1 MKPGWM
7 GSHHMKNTIEILTRN
22 IKKNTT
28 LQARN
33 IYVIDA
39 EVHVTAGVT
48 LTVEDRTTILITNG
62 LKPKSKIRR
71 SALIFDQGST
81 LKAKR
86 MYVKAANAD
95 FKPVKQSDNGGIWF
109 LGNFQ
114 DATKDTISV
123 TVNRKKPLSSFKA
136 DMIATYYLG
145 RFDPSKENVKTKKI
159 ASRDDIDGFSIL
171 GVGRNEW
178 CVSTIRSFYS
188 ADDGLDITNSHV
200 SFNRIEIKNPQEDG
214 LNLSSSRVEV
224 HKSLMLDV
232 TKDSRAD
239 RDLFD
244 FEVDDGST
252 FFEIHRHCAI
262 NIRGCFGDQV
272 VLSSIDLPQPNPNPN
287 ARYAFKGKSKNRSSL
302 VYSICRD

>member
-1 MKPGWM
+1 MTK
-7 GSHHMKNTIEILTRN
+7 TIELLTTN
-22 IKKNTT
+22 IRKNTT
-28 LQARN
+28 LKAN
-33 IYVIDA
+33 KIYVVDA
-39 EVHVTAGVT
+39 EVHVVSGVT

-86 MYVKAANAD
+86 MYVKAANTEY
-95 FKPVKQSDNGGIWF
+95 KPVKQSDNGGIWF
-109 LGNFQ
+109 LGNYL
-114 DATKDTISV
+114 DAAKDTVSV
-123 TVNRKKPLSSFKA
+123 TVNRKKPLSSFNA

-145 RFDPSKENVKTKKI
+145 RYDPEKETAKTKKI

-171 GVGRNEW
+171 GVGKSEW
-178 CVSTIRSFYS
+178 SVNTVRSFYS

-200 SFNRIEIKNPQEDG
+200 RFNRIEIKNPMEDG

-224 HKSLMLDV
+224 HKSLILDV
-232 TKDSRAD
+232 TKDARTD

-252 FFEIHRHCAI
+252 FLEIYQHCAI
-262 NIRGCFGDQV
+262 DIKGCFGDEV
-272 VLSSIDLPQPNPNPN
+272 VLSSIDLPTPNPNPQ
-287 ARYAFKGKSKNRSSL
+287 ARYAFKGKSKKRSSL
-302 VYSICRD
+302 IYSIRRD